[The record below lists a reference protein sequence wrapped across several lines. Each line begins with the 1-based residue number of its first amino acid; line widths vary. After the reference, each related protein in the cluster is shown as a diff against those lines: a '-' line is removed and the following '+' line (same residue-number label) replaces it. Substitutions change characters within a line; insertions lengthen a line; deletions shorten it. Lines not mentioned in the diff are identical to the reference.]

1 MFGGLAGI
9 GLIVVAWVSY
19 ERRKYRKQFRDR
31 KTAERIRNAVGMR
44 QTVMVRRL
52 SGHDVQ
58 KLNSSSY
65 SVMRG
70 HFTLLFFLG

>member
-44 QTVMVRRL
+44 QTMVVREACFAPRKEADL
-52 SGHDVQ
+52 KVRPQ
-58 KLNSSSY
+58 
-65 SVMRG
+65 
-70 HFTLLFFLG
+70 